1 MVHDIKVSDKP
12 LLGTW
17 ISISHPVMPPEELVL
32 NVLNAKY
39 EKFGVARSSTEYPS
53 EKVNEFGVTTSMLR
67 LSPSGAVRVML
78 TSMESLVV

>member
-1 MVHDIKVSDKP
+1 MVHDIKVSDEP

-32 NVLNAKY
+32 NAKY
-39 EKFGVARSSTEYPS
+39 EKFGVGRSSTEYPS
-53 EKVNEFGVTTSMLR
+53 EKVNELGVTTSMLR